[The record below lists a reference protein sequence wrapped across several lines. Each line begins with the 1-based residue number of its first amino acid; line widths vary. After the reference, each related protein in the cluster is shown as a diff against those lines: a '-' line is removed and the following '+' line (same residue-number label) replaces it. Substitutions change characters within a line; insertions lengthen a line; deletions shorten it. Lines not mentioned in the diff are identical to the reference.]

1 MKEGSTPSSISR
13 TRPSAPEQGE
23 TCAILSCGGL
33 RVIQPKSG
41 YRFSLDAYLLA
52 AFVDEKPGAHVL
64 EIGSG
69 SGVIAVM
76 LAAIKGLKVTG
87 VEVQPVLAEMSR
99 RTVELNGLKDA
110 VEIVERDIRDY
121 HAPHFTAVLANPPYR
136 PLKAGRLNP
145 EESRAVA
152 RHELKIDLDGLMES
166 ASEHLRRLG
175 RVYCIYPVWRMVD
188 LVGAMRR
195 HDLEPKR
202 MLMVHS
208 LTGAPA
214 DLCLVKG
221 IKEGGRELKVEAPLV
236 IYQAP
241 GSYSDRMA
249 RLFTTLE
256 LQP

>member
-1 MKEGSTPSSISR
+1 LR
-13 TRPSAPEQGE
+13 
-23 TCAILSCGGL
+23 CGGL

-87 VEVQPVLAEMSR
+87 VEVQPVLAGMSR
-99 RTVELNGLKDA
+99 RTVELNGLDDA
-110 VEIVERDIRDY
+110 VKIVESDIRDY
-121 HAPHFTAVLANPPYR
+121 HDSAFAAVLANPPYR

-145 EESRAVA
+145 QGSRAVA

-166 ASEHLRRLG
+166 AGEHLRRLG
-175 RVYCIYPVWRMVD
+175 RFYCIYPVWRMAD
-188 LVGAMRR
+188 LISVMRR
-195 HDLEPKR
+195 HGLEPKR

-208 LTGAPA
+208 LPDGPA

-221 IKEGGRELKVEAPLV
+221 VKEGGRELKVEAPLV
-236 IYQAP
+236 VYQAP
-241 GSYSDRMA
+241 GNYSDRMT
-249 RLFTTLE
+249 RLFTSLD
-256 LQP
+256 L